1 MAGATTWPT
10 TLWPRGDCAG
20 FKPGPGRGHATP
32 YLLESRVTDVV
43 VDEEDA
49 GNDAENFVQQVHL
62 RDSIL
67 KDRRDCSALA
77 APAIKVESFFWN

>member
-1 MAGATTWPT
+1 M
-10 TLWPRGDCAG
+10 
-20 FKPGPGRGHATP
+20 TP

-77 APAIKVESFFWN
+77 APGIKVESFF